1 MGWFAR
7 LAGYTGLIAAAYVV
21 ALMGYALAHWVA
33 SIPGGPL
40 WDESWRA
47 PARFL
52 ALLLLMGALALP
64 ALRSET
70 DGAIRT
76 VSVLCALA
84 LAAYSGLKISGLAD
98 PDIPEIWVFQHLV
111 DPLRRFALGV

>member
-1 MGWFAR
+1 MMVIAYIVA
-7 LAGYTGLIAAAYVV
+7 LAGYATIHWIAA
-21 ALMGYALAHWVA
+21 
-33 SIPGGPL
+33 IPGGPL

-52 ALLLLMGALALP
+52 ALLLLMGAMLLP
-64 ALRSET
+64 AIRSET

-84 LAAYSGLKISGLAD
+84 LAAYSSLKISGLGD
-98 PDIPEIWVFQHLV
+98 PDAPQLWVFQHLV
-111 DPLRRFALGV
+111 DPLRHFANSVYVASSGRLR